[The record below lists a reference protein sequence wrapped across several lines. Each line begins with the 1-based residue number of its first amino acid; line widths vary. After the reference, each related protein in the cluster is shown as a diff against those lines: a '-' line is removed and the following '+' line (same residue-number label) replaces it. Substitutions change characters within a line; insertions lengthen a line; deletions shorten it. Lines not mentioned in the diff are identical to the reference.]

1 MPLDIDAAIAGWEV
15 KGGIVQARVI
25 DASDGRQV
33 LQMRVDLGIL
43 QMELSG
49 RPDGL
54 KPHGFST
61 YLDYLKH
68 QAGQGRRAKQKFRMN
83 EEQCMEAD
91 REFLQ
96 FYHRRICWLALRNY
110 DRAIADSEHTLEFM
124 DFVRDHGPSEDYVLA
139 HEQYRGF
146 VIFHR
151 TQAWAG
157 FYLEKNE
164 PERAI
169 DALHDGLQQ
178 ILTFYREHNLEERAE
193 EDPMIQQLQRMQEQI
208 RELHGIEATLRE
220 QLERAVAEEQYERAA
235 ELRDRLRKQRE
246 NISE

>member
-15 KGGIVQARVI
+15 KAGIVQSRVI

-43 QMELSG
+43 QMELGG

-54 KPHGFST
+54 KPHGFAT
-61 YLDYLKH
+61 YLDHLKH
-68 QAGQGRRAKQKFRMN
+68 QSAQNRKAKQRFTLN

-110 DRAIADSEHTLEFM
+110 DRAIIDADHTLHFM
-124 DFVRDHGPSEDYVLA
+124 DFVKAHGPSEDYILA

-151 TQAWAG
+151 TQAYAG
-157 FYLEKNE
+157 LHLEKNE

-169 DALHDGLQQ
+169 DALQDGLRE
-178 ILTFYREHNLEERAE
+178 IFAFYKEHNLEERTE
-193 EDPMIQQLQRMQEQI
+193 EDPMIQQLQKMQQQI
-208 RELHGIEATLRE
+208 RELHGIESTLRE
-220 QLERAVAEEQYERAA
+220 QLDRAVADEQYERAA
-235 ELRDRLRKQRE
+235 QLRDELRKRGE
-246 NISE
+246 EV